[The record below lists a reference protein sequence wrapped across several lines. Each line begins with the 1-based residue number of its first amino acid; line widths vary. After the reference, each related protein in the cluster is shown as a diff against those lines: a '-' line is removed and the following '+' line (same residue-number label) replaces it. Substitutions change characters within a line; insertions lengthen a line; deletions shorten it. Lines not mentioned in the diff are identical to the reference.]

1 MQVVVSSE
9 ADRIVQAAVEQIVP
23 ALGLPAEFVLPLID
37 LIETVAHAPDVLEAV
52 RRAKQNA
59 LADTEDAAAEALA
72 NTLIKGRA

>member
-1 MQVVVSSE
+1 MSSE

-23 ALGLPAEFVLPLID
+23 ALGLPAELVLPLID